1 VAEVVATWE
10 GGYRCRV
17 QARQFEFAADE
28 PPSAGGDDAGPT
40 PTELFLAS
48 LASCFTMA
56 LFHVARKRDIALPG
70 FEVAVSGTYDG
81 PRFSRLRVEVRPS
94 SDVEAL
100 PELVERAL
108 TVCYVSNTL
117 RKPLTLEVVVGE
129 YVVVSQG

>member
-1 VAEVVATWE
+1 MAEVVATWE

-17 QARQFEFAADE
+17 RSRQFEIDADE
-28 PPSAGGDDAGPT
+28 PPSAGGEDAGPT

-56 LFHVARKRDIALPG
+56 LFHVARKRDITLPG

-94 SDVEAL
+94 SDIETLA
-100 PELVERAL
+100 ELVEQAL

-117 RKPLTLEVVVGE
+117 RKPLTLEVAAGE
-129 YVVVSQG
+129 FVVVSHG